1 MRVAVLAFGAYFRAA
16 AGSVPGKFGPVDF
29 GLVHVGIIGGTMPM
43 LKGKSYLVGGFRPIG

>member
-1 MRVAVLAFGAYFRAA
+1 VLAFGAYFRAA